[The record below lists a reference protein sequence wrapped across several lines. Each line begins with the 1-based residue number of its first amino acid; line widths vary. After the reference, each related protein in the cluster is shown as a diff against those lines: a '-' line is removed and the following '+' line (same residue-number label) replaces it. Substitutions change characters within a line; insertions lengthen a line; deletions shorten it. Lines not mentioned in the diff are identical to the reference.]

1 MAGHDNRRANRQG
14 HSQWGAGRRRERG
27 DAAEPRSERYQN
39 SITHPIYSQLKKMRA
54 KTLFII
60 ALSARVLPIASAE
73 PASVQITNGWIREV
87 PPAATDTA
95 AYMKIRNLSQTPLQ
109 LVGGS
114 STIAGKVEPMVT
126 TKQARSGHEVLGMET
141 VTGLTIPGRGTL
153 ELKPGGDHL
162 MIMGLL
168 SHPKEGD
175 QVKLTLKFSPGD
187 QQIDLQI
194 PVSKEPP
201 K

>member
-1 MAGHDNRRANRQG
+1 
-14 HSQWGAGRRRERG
+14 
-27 DAAEPRSERYQN
+27 
-39 SITHPIYSQLKKMRA
+39 MRA
-54 KTLFII
+54 KNLFII
-60 ALSARVLPIASAE
+60 ALSVGLLLIVSAE

-87 PPAATDTA
+87 APAATDTA
-95 AYMKIRNLSQTPLQ
+95 AYMRIRNLSQTPLQ

-126 TKQARSGHEVLGMET
+126 TKQTRSGHEVLGMEP
-141 VTGLTIPGRGTL
+141 VTGLAIPGRGTL

-175 QVKLTLKFSPGD
+175 QVRLTLKFSPGD

>member
-1 MAGHDNRRANRQG
+1 
-14 HSQWGAGRRRERG
+14 
-27 DAAEPRSERYQN
+27 
-39 SITHPIYSQLKKMRA
+39 MRA
-54 KTLFII
+54 EII
-60 ALSARVLPIASAE
+60 IVLSTGILPIVSAE
-73 PASVQITNGWIREV
+73 PVSVQITNAWIREV
-87 PPAATDTA
+87 APVATDTA
-95 AYMKIRNLSQTPLQ
+95 AYMKIRNLSQTPVQ

-126 TKQARSGHEVLGMET
+126 TKQIRNGHEVLGMEP
-141 VTGLTIPGRGTL
+141 VTGLAIPGGGTL

-175 QVKLTLKFSPGD
+175 QVRLTLKFSPGD

>member
-1 MAGHDNRRANRQG
+1 
-14 HSQWGAGRRRERG
+14 
-27 DAAEPRSERYQN
+27 
-39 SITHPIYSQLKKMRA
+39 MRA

-60 ALSARVLPIASAE
+60 VLSTGLLSIVSAE
-73 PASVQITNGWIREV
+73 PPSVQITNAWIREV
-87 PPAATDTA
+87 APGVQDTA
-95 AYMKIRNLSQTPLQ
+95 AYMQIHNITQAPLQ

-114 STIAGKVEPMVT
+114 STIAGKVEPMIT
-126 TKQARSGHEVLGMET
+126 TKQARGGHEVLGMET
-141 VTGLTIPGRGTL
+141 ATGLTIPGRGTL

>member
-1 MAGHDNRRANRQG
+1 
-14 HSQWGAGRRRERG
+14 
-27 DAAEPRSERYQN
+27 
-39 SITHPIYSQLKKMRA
+39 MRA
-54 KTLFII
+54 KTLFIVV
-60 ALSARVLPIASAE
+60 LSTGLLPIASAD
-73 PASVQITNGWIREV
+73 PASVQITNAWIREV
-87 PPAATDTA
+87 APAATDTA

-114 STIAGKVEPMVT
+114 STIARKVEPMVT
-126 TKQARSGHEVLGMET
+126 TKQTRSGHEVLGMET
-141 VTGLTIPGRGTL
+141 VTGLTIPGHGTL

-168 SHPKEGD
+168 SRPKEGD

-187 QQIDLQI
+187 QQTDLQI
-194 PVSKEPP
+194 PVSKQPP